1 MAAEL
6 PQRDRELIDQ
16 VLDDF
21 RRWAPREAQRP
32 VFAGELRGGHSHR
45 TVLLRGER
53 RRWVLRVARQPLP
66 RDACHDRERQI
77 QQTAAAAGLAP
88 PVLLADPG
96 QGLLLCPFVD
106 DRGGR
111 ESPAELAALLRQI
124 HALPARGPRLSIGS
138 RVLDLVAAPGDGEF
152 RLLLKRHRSQL
163 LTLGGEL
170 EHSSHSPTLCHNDL
184 LRANRRRSP
193 QGLLAL
199 DWEYACSG
207 DPYFDLAVVASELD
221 VSDAAELLAR
231 YLDRT
236 PSPRE
241 WQHWQNCRRAY
252 AVIAAGWYA
261 EHEPGEL
268 ADALDALR
276 HMLEN

>member
-21 RRWAPREAQRP
+21 RRWAPGEAQRP

-111 ESPAELAALLRQI
+111 ESPIQADIVGETVNAKPRDRVDVLLEER
-124 HALPARGPRLSIGS
+124 
-138 RVLDLVAAPGDGEF
+138 DGE
-152 RLLLKRHRSQL
+152 
-163 LTLGGEL
+163 
-170 EHSSHSPTLCHNDL
+170 D
-184 LRANRRRSP
+184 
-193 QGLLAL
+193 
-199 DWEYACSG
+199 
-207 DPYFDLAVVASELD
+207 AVVLVKRE
-221 VSDAAELLAR
+221 AE
-231 YLDRT
+231 
-236 PSPRE
+236 
-241 WQHWQNCRRAY
+241 
-252 AVIAAGWYA
+252 
-261 EHEPGEL
+261 
-268 ADALDALR
+268 
-276 HMLEN
+276 